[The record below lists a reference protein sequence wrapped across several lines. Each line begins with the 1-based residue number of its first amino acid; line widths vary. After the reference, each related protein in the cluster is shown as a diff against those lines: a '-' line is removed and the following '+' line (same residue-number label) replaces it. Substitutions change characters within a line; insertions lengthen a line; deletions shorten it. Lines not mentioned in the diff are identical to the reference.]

1 MLKKTKTIQV
11 SKCILV
17 CPFINHTHMYTT
29 LPVLRFLLFH
39 SPVHKFIVCNIFQ
52 HSMMTDI
59 PPHSHHLHK
68 QHIHK
73 ILMTI
78 SYTLIHQ
85 QVVVLHV
92 EQHFSHWAWPL
103 LWMDCC
109 PKALSYVSFFVLT
122 MQFVKVKKLLQT
134 PVSKTIIVN
143 RVLPQSIKLCFFI
156 SSRLLVKVE

>member
-1 MLKKTKTIQV
+1 MSLLCYIKYLDFNDNQLHRVTSGKRCRIPNKKENEPKKIQMFKKTKTIQV

-59 PPHSHHLHK
+59 IPPHSHHLHK

-92 EQHFSHWAWPL
+92 EQHFSH
-103 LWMDCC
+103 
-109 PKALSYVSFFVLT
+109 
-122 MQFVKVKKLLQT
+122 
-134 PVSKTIIVN
+134 
-143 RVLPQSIKLCFFI
+143 
-156 SSRLLVKVE
+156 